1 MIFTDGH
8 IAHQKLSNNNKKK
21 KKKNLMQLKSELV
34 TGYMD
39 NLTLGGPTDCCRA
52 SVFPRI
58 ARPEAKKNIA
68 GVGRGAVVIG
78 GF

>member
-1 MIFTDGH
+1 
-8 IAHQKLSNNNKKK
+8 
-21 KKKNLMQLKSELV
+21 MQLKSELV